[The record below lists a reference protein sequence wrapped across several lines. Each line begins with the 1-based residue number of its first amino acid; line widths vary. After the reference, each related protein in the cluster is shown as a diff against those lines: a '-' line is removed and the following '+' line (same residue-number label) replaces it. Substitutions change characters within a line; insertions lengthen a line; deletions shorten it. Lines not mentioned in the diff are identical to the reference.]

1 MKNLIYVSE
10 MEVEEILNPLSK
22 FFSKLKNLVAKRSSI
37 ENKIIKITHVQSAVT
52 LKMKIRGN
60 RINSVY
66 GIFFERRNKY
76 SKLRDLF

>member
-1 MKNLIYVSE
+1 MIYVSE
-10 MEVEEILNPLSK
+10 MEVDEILNPLSK